1 MYAPLAVGRNYQ
13 PYSQGPLSSAFEKVP
28 RLQLVTCQYVQIIT
42 ALWVGPRLVKSK
54 VQLYP
59 GEGKLPFYYIV
70 HSCSHVLKVDFKFA
84 LVWVVYAVVIL
95 KVKQA
100 LFLEPT
106 RTDIECV
113 RSCDQKPYLHNERK
127 GGICIKIVSLLQDG
141 RPFFVYSSNMAAVTS
156 CEHTP

>member
-1 MYAPLAVGRNYQ
+1 M
-13 PYSQGPLSSAFEKVP
+13 
-28 RLQLVTCQYVQIIT
+28 
-42 ALWVGPRLVKSK
+42 GPRLVKSK

-59 GEGKLPFYYIV
+59 GERKLPFYYIV

-106 RTDIECV
+106 RTDIE
-113 RSCDQKPYLHNERK
+113 DLHIFFGVCFRLIDILAPS
-127 GGICIKIVSLLQDG
+127 GIQFPLPTRLS
-141 RPFFVYSSNMAAVTS
+141 R
-156 CEHTP
+156 